1 MEIRTLYVSIQS
13 NRIQG
18 DNTNKASFTKMHIP
32 MIRKSILLGGLL
44 CAAGF
49 LSAQPFSFGIRGGYT
64 LANFDIKGSN
74 GAGIFFNSNNKQSLG
89 GMHIGLEGRWELDQ
103 RWAVLAGLQYN
114 QKGYR
119 SEIFW
124 PSGPAPARNIFH
136 YLNIPALGDLRIWRG
151 LSIQAGIEA
160 GWLIDSRIKSAGE
173 NASNKDLKIYRDFD
187 LGFIAGVEYRIN
199 ESFFVGVRN
208 SWGVLNLYGST
219 DFTDDQGNPLDI
231 SGHNRAFQFSAGY
244 RYAFNK

>member
-32 MIRKSILLGGLL
+32 MIRKSILLSGLL

-64 LANFDIKGSN
+64 LANFDVKGKN
-74 GAGIFFNSNNKQSLG
+74 GAGIFFNSNKKQSLG
-89 GMHIGLEGRWELDQ
+89 GMHIGLEGRWELDR

-114 QKGYR
+114 RKGYR

-124 PSGPAPARNIFH
+124 PTGSASR
-136 YLNIPALGDLRIWRG
+136 PALPAL
-151 LSIQAGIEA
+151 LPN
-160 GWLIDSRIKSAGE
+160 SRRSKPP
-173 NASNKDLKIYRDFD
+173 
-187 LGFIAGVEYRIN
+187 
-199 ESFFVGVRN
+199 FVPFCPV
-208 SWGVLNLYGST
+208 
-219 DFTDDQGNPLDI
+219 DDIRPHQG
-231 SGHNRAFQFSAGY
+231 G
-244 RYAFNK
+244 